1 MEQLDLL
8 RNLEEHHNSLKLYEK
23 ELFNLKNNLSANK
36 TEEKIIDT
44 EDKLILLRASQEEIK
59 KKLKSSNISLQ
70 DYILKIEEVEKDLY
84 DGQIKDFRELEYLSD
99 EKDKLKEII
108 SDTETE
114 ILEFMV
120 QVDIIDEELLMMEK
134 SLYNI
139 KDKNR
144 RLKDKYR
151 DLEENLK
158 KKIQL
163 EEDEIRTLESKINVS
178 MLGRYN
184 LIRKNKGTA
193 VAEIKNNICSG
204 CNMLIP
210 TVLID
215 KLNKQ
220 EEIIYCESCGRILCK
235 Q

>member
-36 TEEKIIDT
+36 TEEKIVDT
-44 EDKLILLRASQEEIK
+44 EDKLILLRTSQEEIK

-84 DGQIKDFRELEYLSD
+84 NGEIKDFRELEYLND

-120 QVDIIDEELLMMEK
+120 QVDIIEEELLMMEK
-134 SLYNI
+134 SLYDI
-139 KDKNR
+139 KDKNNK
-144 RLKDKYR
+144 LKNKYR

-158 KKIQL
+158 NKIRF
-163 EEDEIRTLESKINVS
+163 EEDEIRTLESKIDVS
-178 MLGRYN
+178 ILGKYN
-184 LIRKNKGTA
+184 IIRKNKGTA
-193 VAEIKNNICSG
+193 LVKIKNNICSG

-210 TVLID
+210 TILID

>member
-36 TEEKIIDT
+36 TEEKIVDT
-44 EDKLILLRASQEEIK
+44 EDKLILLRTSQEEIK

-84 DGQIKDFRELEYLSD
+84 NGEIKDFRELEYLND

-120 QVDIIDEELLMMEK
+120 QVDIIEEQLLMMEK
-134 SLYNI
+134 SLYDI
-139 KDKNR
+139 KDKNNK
-144 RLKDKYR
+144 LKNKYR

-158 KKIQL
+158 NKIRF
-163 EEDEIRTLESKINVS
+163 EEDEIRTLESKIDVS
-178 MLGRYN
+178 ILGKYN
-184 LIRKNKGTA
+184 IIRKNKGTA
-193 VAEIKNNICSG
+193 LVKIKNNICSG

-210 TVLID
+210 TILID